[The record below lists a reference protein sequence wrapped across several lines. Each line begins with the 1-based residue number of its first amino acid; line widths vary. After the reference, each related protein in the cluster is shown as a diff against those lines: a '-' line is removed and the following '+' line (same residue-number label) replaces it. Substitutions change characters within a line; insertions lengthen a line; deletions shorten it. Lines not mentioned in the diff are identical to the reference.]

1 MAVVKPFPAI
11 RPQAVKAAQIAAL
24 PYDVFTREEA
34 VREIEEHHLSFLRVD
49 RPETNFPE
57 GTDMY
62 SPQVYEKAGE
72 LLWKLVD
79 TGDLCQDMEPCY
91 YIYELSFQD
100 HVQTGVAACASVD
113 DYLNQVIRRHENTRP
128 EKEMDRVRHIE
139 ACRAQTG
146 PIYLAHRPDPE
157 LRRLLDIRKRSHPN
171 YNFQAED
178 GVRHRVW
185 AVYEGNVIEKIQ
197 RLFARM
203 DRLYVADGHHR
214 AAAAV
219 KVAQKKR
226 EENPAYTGK
235 EAYNYFLSVLFP
247 WDELR
252 IEEYNRVVR
261 DLRGKSPEEFLK
273 EIEKYFQVEFEGAS
287 PVKPEK
293 KGTFGLYLEKN
304 WYRLT
309 IRQEYVSSDPVD
321 SLDVSILQDRLLG
334 PVLGIQNPREDPRIQ
349 FVGGIRGL
357 GELEE
362 RADAQ
367 GGAAFSMYPTDM
379 EELIRVAD
387 EGRLMPPK
395 STWFEPKLRSGL
407 FIHRIS

>member
-34 VREIEEHHLSFLRVD
+34 VREIEKHHLSFLRVD

-62 SPQVYEKAGE
+62 SPQVYKKAGE

-91 YIYELSFQD
+91 YIYELSVGD

-113 DYLNQVIRRHENTRP
+113 DYLDHVIRCHENTRP
-128 EKEMDRVRHIE
+128 EKETDRIRHIE

-171 YNFQAED
+171 YNFQGED

-185 AVYEGNVIEKIQ
+185 AVYEENVIGKIRRSFEK
-197 RLFARM
+197 M
-203 DRLYVADGHHR
+203 DRIYVADGHHR

-219 KVAQKKR
+219 KIAQKRRK
-226 EENPAYTGK
+226 ENPNYTGK
-235 EAYNYFLSVLFP
+235 EPFNYFLSVLFP

-252 IEEYNRVVR
+252 IVEYNRVVK
-261 DLRGKSPEEFLK
+261 DLGGKTGEELIK
-273 EIEKYFQVEFEGAS
+273 EVEKRFQIEKEGAC

-293 KGTFGLYLEKN
+293 KGTFGLYVEKT

-309 IRQEYVSSDPVD
+309 IKEEYKSLDPVKN
-321 SLDVSILQDRLLG
+321 LDVSLLQDCLLE
-334 PVLGIQNPREDPRIQ
+334 PALGIRNPKEDPRIQ
-349 FVGGIRGL
+349 FVGGIREVQ
-357 GELEE
+357 ELEE
-362 RADAQ
+362 AADLE
-367 GGAAFSMYPTDM
+367 GGAAFTLYPTDM
-379 EELIRVAD
+379 MELIQVAD
-387 EGRLMPPK
+387 ADRLMPPK

-407 FIHRIS
+407 FIHRI

>member
-34 VREIEEHHLSFLRVD
+34 VKEIEKHPLSFLRVD

-91 YIYELSFQD
+91 YIYELSVGD

-113 DYLNQVIRRHENTRP
+113 DYLDHVIRCHENTRP
-128 EKEMDRVRHIE
+128 EKETDRIRHIE
-139 ACRAQTG
+139 ACHAQTG
-146 PIYLAHRPDPE
+146 PIYLAHCPEPE

-171 YNFQAED
+171 YNFQGED

-185 AVYEGNVIEKIQ
+185 AVYEGNVIEKIR
-197 RLFARM
+197 RLFEKM
-203 DRLYVADGHHR
+203 DRIYVADGHHR

-219 KVAQKKR
+219 KIAQKRRK
-226 EENPAYTGK
+226 ENPDYTGK
-235 EAYNYFLSVLFP
+235 ESFNYFLSVLFP

-252 IEEYNRVVR
+252 IVEYNRVVK
-261 DLRGKSPEEFLK
+261 DLGGKTVGDFLK
-273 EIEKYFQVEFEGAS
+273 EVEKCFQVEKEGS
-287 PVKPEK
+287 CPVKPEK
-293 KGTFGLYLEKN
+293 KGIFGLYVGN
-304 WYRLT
+304 TWYRLT
-309 IRQEYVSSDPVD
+309 IKEEYKSQDPVKN
-321 SLDVSILQDRLLG
+321 LDVSLLQDCLLE
-334 PVLGIQNPREDPRIQ
+334 PVLGIRNPKEDPRIQ
-349 FVGGIRGL
+349 FAGGIRGVQ
-357 GELEE
+357 ELEE
-362 RADAQ
+362 AADLE
-367 GGAAFSMYPTDM
+367 GGAAFTLYPTDM
-379 EELIRVAD
+379 MELIQVAD
-387 EGRLMPPK
+387 AGRLMPPK

-407 FIHRIS
+407 FIHRI

>member
-34 VREIEEHHLSFLRVD
+34 VKEIEKHPLSFLRVD

-91 YIYELSFQD
+91 YIYELSVGD

-113 DYLNQVIRRHENTRP
+113 DYLDHVIRCHENTRP
-128 EKEMDRVRHIE
+128 EKETDRIRHIE
-139 ACRAQTG
+139 ACHAQTG
-146 PIYLAHRPDPE
+146 PIYLAHCPEPE

-171 YNFQAED
+171 YNFQGED

-185 AVYEGNVIEKIQ
+185 AVYEGNVIEKIR
-197 RLFARM
+197 RLFEKM
-203 DRLYVADGHHR
+203 DRIYVADGHHR

-219 KVAQKKR
+219 KIAQKRR
-226 EENPAYTGK
+226 EKNPGYTGK
-235 EAYNYFLSVLFP
+235 ESFNYFLSVLFP
-247 WDELR
+247 WDELH
-252 IEEYNRVVR
+252 IVEYNRVVK
-261 DLRGKSPEEFLK
+261 DLGGKSREEFLK
-273 EIEKYFQVEFEGAS
+273 EVEKCFQVEKEGAC

-293 KGTFGLYLEKN
+293 KGTFGLYVEKT

-309 IRQEYVSSDPVD
+309 IKEEYKSADPVKN
-321 SLDVSILQDRLLG
+321 LDVSLLQDCLLV
-334 PVLGIQNPREDPRIQ
+334 PVLGIRNPKEDPRIQ
-349 FVGGIRGL
+349 FVGGIRGVQ
-357 GELEE
+357 ELEE
-362 RADAQ
+362 AADLE
-367 GGAAFSMYPTDM
+367 GGAAFTLYPTDM
-379 EELIRVAD
+379 MELIQVAD
-387 EGRLMPPK
+387 AGRLMPPK

-407 FIHRIS
+407 FIHRI